1 MWKISDKNKY
11 ALYSGSMETLLFKKA
26 KTLSEVVDSF
36 LFALKSVQYSPASL
50 ETYRYVLGMFKQSI
64 GETRQFS
71 SLDADDIRKFLMEKE
86 HLANKTICNY
96 YIVLSSLWTWAVKNE
111 YAKEHIVRKV
121 NKPKYIKKKLPSFT
135 EREVRMI
142 FNVCSNEREKAI
154 VMVLLDTGMRA
165 SELCALT
172 VDDWWPGNLHIRN
185 GKGGKE
191 RDVPISET
199 TEKAIFNQL
208 KKRTISD
215 QGFDSGSALFS
226 SDYPTIPLSYE
237 SLRYFM
243 KKLEKRSSVHDV
255 HAHKF
260 RHTFAVNF
268 LRNNGNV
275 YALKE
280 IMGHEN
286 LETTELYLDLVHS
299 DFTDAHRIAS
309 PVTNMRLGISK

>member
-1 MWKISDKNKY
+1 
-11 ALYSGSMETLLFKKA
+11 
-26 KTLSEVVDSF
+26 
-36 LFALKSVQYSPASL
+36 
-50 ETYRYVLGMFKQSI
+50 
-64 GETRQFS
+64 
-71 SLDADDIRKFLMEKE
+71 MEKD

-111 YAKEHIVRKV
+111 YAKEHVVRKIH
-121 NKPKYIKKKLPSFT
+121 KPKYIKKKLPSFT
-135 EREVRMI
+135 EREVRLI
-142 FNVCSNEREKAI
+142 YSVCTTERDKAI
-154 VMVLLDTGMRA
+154 VMVLLDTGLRA

-172 VDDWWPGNLHIRN
+172 VDDWWPGNLHVRN

-191 RDVPISET
+191 RDVPISEV
-199 TEKAIFNQL
+199 TENAIFNHL
-208 KKRTISD
+208 KKRSVRE
-215 QGFDSGSALFS
+215 QGVDSGSALFT

-243 KKLEKRSSVHDV
+243 KKLQKRSSVHDV

-286 LETTELYLDLVHS
+286 LETTERYLDLVHS

-309 PVTNMRLGISK
+309 PVTNMRLGNSQ